1 MQISALSRRVLQV
14 VFALSSMSTALT
26 RPRLERRVGTT
37 ANELNI
43 ALAELAALGLLDSQR
58 LRLTLPGLAIAVAC
72 GAQAIAKPRPVATK
86 SRQMKV
92 AEAPVAL
99 FARHAPR
106 AVA

>member
-1 MQISALSRRVLQV
+1 
-14 VFALSSMSTALT
+14 MSTALT
-26 RPRLERRVGTT
+26 RPRLERRVGATPS
-37 ANELNI
+37 ELNA
-43 ALAELAALGLLDSQR
+43 ALAELWTLGLVDAQR

-72 GAQAIAKPRPVATK
+72 GAQGMAKPRPVATK
-86 SRQMKV
+86 SREMKV